1 VSGDFAPHIGS
12 GFGNGRFLRSEIL
25 QCPADF
31 PRQHS
36 FTPNA
41 AAMVERGT
49 TDRHTHPTSI
59 AITQR
64 RIAKRRIR
72 RPRFFMTR
80 KKIWVGKKV
89 RQKAPYCQMAD
100 SYFGRFHLSGFAAL
114 LAESLWLF
122 VLSTTSSAP
131 YSSGNQKGK
140 AFPRRL
146 RKSRFLWNRSRQSMM
161 IKHTYD

>member
-1 VSGDFAPHIGS
+1 
-12 GFGNGRFLRSEIL
+12 
-25 QCPADF
+25 
-31 PRQHS
+31 
-36 FTPNA
+36 
-41 AAMVERGT
+41 
-49 TDRHTHPTSI
+49 
-59 AITQR
+59 
-64 RIAKRRIR
+64 
-72 RPRFFMTR
+72 
-80 KKIWVGKKV
+80 
-89 RQKAPYCQMAD
+89 MAD